1 MKSQLDVSENG
12 DVVVDTSSETPVA
25 APQSARRLWR
35 HLKHQY
41 QRSLALT
48 HKHTQQR
55 AKRNAGAALQ
65 MLEQQTLKQACLQ
78 EYLQGPTQIQAPFGS
93 LGSAIQYAY
102 HTLLH
107 PSSSPQ
113 PRHPMLKVVE
123 RTGRGLHE

>member
-1 MKSQLDVSENG
+1 
-12 DVVVDTSSETPVA
+12 
-25 APQSARRLWR
+25 
-35 HLKHQY
+35 
-41 QRSLALT
+41 
-48 HKHTQQR
+48 
-55 AKRNAGAALQ
+55 

-113 PRHPMLKVVE
+113 PRHPMLKVVGE
-123 RTGRGLHE
+123 RSWITRRNRKKYCRKVRREEQRLELRLDVSDRSKSVVVGAILFEMATSILHREMDE